1 MNKITPST
9 LFLLTVFTFLILST
23 TFGFTEQDKTQTI
36 KGNIVCVELD
46 KERNIKTLEDFNR
59 CSGLLVVIGIDGK
72 SYTISG
78 TRHELQNIAKGSK
91 RKMGVR
97 VTLMLDGI
105 VKGHQRAWRFYSS
118 SLEAEESQKS
128 EERTIVGT
136 IVCLLPDYNMG
147 YVKPVVLIVPCNKK
161 IPHSHIAYTSEG
173 KIYALHGTEE
183 KINKIETDPNRI
195 DVSITGIVQGNDK
208 GRILYIE

>member
-1 MNKITPST
+1 MNKITLST
-9 LFLLTVFTFLILST
+9 LYLLTVFTFLILST

-36 KGNIVCVELD
+36 KCNIACVELD
-46 KERNIKTLEDFNR
+46 KERNIKTLEEFAL

-72 SYTISG
+72 CYTISG
-78 TRHELQNIAKGSK
+78 TRHDLQKMAKGSK

-97 VTLMLDGI
+97 VTLKLDGI
-105 VKGHQRAWRFYSS
+105 VQGHQRAWRFYPSS
-118 SLEAEESQKS
+118 SEPEESQKS
-128 EERTIVGT
+128 EEGTIVGT
-136 IVCLLPDYNMG
+136 IVCLLPDYKMG
-147 YVKPVVLIVPCNKK
+147 YVKPVVSVVPCNNQ

-208 GRILYIE
+208 GWILYIE

>member
-1 MNKITPST
+1 MSKITLST
-9 LFLLTVFTFLILST
+9 LCLLTVFTFLILST

-46 KERNIKTLEDFNR
+46 KERNIKTLEEFAL

-72 SYTISG
+72 CYTISG
-78 TRHELQNIAKGSK
+78 TRHDLQKMAKGSK

-97 VTLMLDGI
+97 VTLKLDGI
-105 VKGHQRAWRFYSS
+105 VQGHQRAWRFYPSS
-118 SLEAEESQKS
+118 SEPEESQKS

-136 IVCLLPDYNMG
+136 IVCLLPDYKMR
-147 YVKPVVLIVPCNKK
+147 YVKPVLSVVPCINQ

-183 KINKIETDPNRI
+183 KINKIQTDPNRI

-208 GRILYIE
+208 GWILYIE